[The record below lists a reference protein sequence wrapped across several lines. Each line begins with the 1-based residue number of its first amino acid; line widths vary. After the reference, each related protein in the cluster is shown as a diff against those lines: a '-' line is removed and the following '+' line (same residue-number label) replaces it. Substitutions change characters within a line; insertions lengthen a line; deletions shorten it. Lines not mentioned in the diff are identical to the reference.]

1 MAAIQDVMNIAQW
14 SINFSFHI
22 YVLST
27 IFIRQAP
34 FLQVSGEQVSKR
46 DKILV
51 YGISITVEL
60 GSISKFKKKKKKK
73 RRLATQKI
81 KTEWSHTELLML

>member
-1 MAAIQDVMNIAQW
+1 MAEIQDLMNIAQW

-27 IFIRQAP
+27 IFIHQAP
-34 FLQVSGEQVSKR
+34 FLQVSGEHVSKR

-51 YGISITVEL
+51 YGISITVGL
-60 GSISKFKKKKKKK
+60 GSISKFLKKKEKE
-73 RRLATQKI
+73 TCY
-81 KTEWSHTELLML
+81 TEK

>member
-60 GSISKFKKKKKKK
+60 GSISKLKKKKKKEK
-73 RRLATQKI
+73 ETCY
-81 KTEWSHTELLML
+81 TEN

>member
-60 GSISKFKKKKKKK
+60 GSISKLKKK
-73 RRLATQKI
+73 RKKEKETCY
-81 KTEWSHTELLML
+81 TEN